1 MYIYVCIC
9 ECIYIYVC
17 VYLNS
22 AIDKEENTAICG
34 TMNESEDTLISEIN
48 QTQKDRYC
56 VNLCIY
62 GI

>member
-1 MYIYVCIC
+1 MYMYDLYMYIYIS
-9 ECIYIYVC
+9 
-17 VYLNS
+17 S

-48 QTQKDRYC
+48 QTQQDKYC
-56 VNLCIY
+56 MNLCIY